1 MNVALYG
8 RYSSDKQDKT
18 SIEQQ
23 FNVCYEYCRR
33 NNLSVVAEYRDEAIS
48 GRTDRRPQF
57 QKMIVDSKNGLFQAV
72 VVYGVDRFS
81 RVASHA
87 FSYVLE
93 LENNGVDLLSATE
106 HFGNTSS
113 GKLSRNI
120 KLVLAQ
126 FHTDN
131 MAEGISR
138 GLDYNAEHG
147 FVTGGSTPFGYKR
160 EGIEGSN
167 KKRYVVDEE
176 IAPLVKRIF
185 EMFADGEM
193 QADIITWLN
202 NHNIKTIKGNA
213 FSKNNIKRIVE
224 NKRYVGIYTYG
235 DKEFPGLFPRIID
248 DELFERAQQVLKAN
262 KIAPAR
268 KRARGKD
275 EYILTLKLFCG
286 HCKEPMSGYS
296 GRGKGEKY
304 KYYMCNGRKK
314 GACKK
319 QNIRK
324 EYLEDTVIAQCRSL
338 LTDENIQR
346 IASAIVAY
354 NEDEQRNNEYL
365 KGLHKAIA
373 KNKKDQDSLMRALKS
388 SRNDKAR
395 SMVMDEL
402 GRLGEE
408 ETALQID
415 LTREE
420 GRKITIYHKEITFF
434 LTDLRNGDAND
445 IKYKKMLI
453 NVLVDKIYLYDDGK
467 LTIVCYN
474 GDTTVEIETN
484 VIDKIEKDCYINNTS
499 PPPAPAVRLR
509 RFAVPYATLCIGRI
523 FYPIHILRLARTL
536 PSSPRI

>member
-23 FNVCYEYCRR
+23 FNVCHEYCRR
-33 NNLSVVAEYRDEAIS
+33 NGLNVVAEYKDEAIS
-48 GRTDRRPQF
+48 GRTDKRPQF

-81 RVASHA
+81 RVASDA
-87 FSYVLE
+87 FYYVLE
-93 LENNGVDLLSATE
+93 LEKNGVDLLSATE
-106 HFGNTSS
+106 NFGNTSS

-147 FVTGGSTPFGYKR
+147 YVTGGSTPFGYKR
-160 EGIEGSN
+160 EEIEGSN
-167 KKRYVVDEE
+167 KKRYVVDDET
-176 IAPLVKRIF
+176 APFVKRIF
-185 EMFADGEM
+185 EMFADGET
-193 QADIITWLN
+193 QADIIKWLN
-202 NHNIKTIKGNA
+202 AHNIKTIKGND
-213 FSKNNIKRIVE
+213 FGKNNIKRIVE
-224 NKRYVGIYTYG
+224 NKRYVGIYTYS
-235 DKEFPGLFPRIID
+235 DKEFPGLFPQIID
-248 DELFERAQQVLKAN
+248 DELFERVQQVLRAN

-296 GRGKGEKY
+296 GRGKRKKY
-304 KYYMCNGRKK
+304 LYYKCNGRKNK
-314 GACKK
+314 ICNKK
-319 QNIRK
+319 NVRK
-324 EYLEDTVIAQCRSL
+324 EHLEDTVIEECRRI
-338 LTDENIQR
+338 LTDENIEK
-346 IASAIVAY
+346 IASEIVAY
-354 NEDEQRNNEYL
+354 NVAEQSNNEYL
-365 KGLHKAIA
+365 KGLHRAIV
-373 KNKKDQDSLMRALKS
+373 KNKKEQGNLMRSLKS
-388 SRNDKAR
+388 SKNEKAR
-395 SMVMDEL
+395 QMVMDEL

-420 GRKITIYHKEITFF
+420 NRKLTIDHDEIAFF
-434 LTDLRNGDAND
+434 LTDLQNGDVTD
-445 IKYKKMLI
+445 MKYRKMLI

-484 VIDKIEKDCYINNTS
+484 VIDKIEKNCYINNTS
-499 PPPAPAVRLR
+499 TPPMRNPLYINEKVDE
-509 RFAVPYATLCIGRI
+509 
-523 FYPIHILRLARTL
+523 
-536 PSSPRI
+536 